1 MSSLGTIVE
10 SLMSYMHTIA
20 MNMHCSDLHLQE
32 VRWTDS
38 LWIHHHVYTK
48 ASFPTSYSQPTA
60 EDG

>member
-32 VRWTDS
+32 VQWTDS
-38 LWIHHHVYTK
+38 LWIHH
-48 ASFPTSYSQPTA
+48 SRSLLLPGR
-60 EDG
+60 ER